1 MSVMKALV
9 YGGKNV
15 FAWKNFPKP
24 TILHSTDVIVKTVA
38 TTICGTDLHILK
50 GDVPE
55 VKPETVLGHEAIGVV
70 ESIGESVKN
79 FNIGD
84 KVLVSCITS
93 CGSCY
98 YCKRNL
104 QSHCKTGGWKLG
116 HDLNGT
122 QAEFVRIP
130 YGDYSLHRIP
140 HDADEKAVL
149 MLSDILPT
157 AYEVGVLAGNVQKG
171 DSVAIV
177 GAGPV
182 GLAALLT
189 VKAFEPSEIIMI
201 DTNDER
207 LGASLKLGATKT
219 VNPTKVSSVKDAV
232 YDIVNATVRVKE
244 NDLEPGVDV
253 AIECVGVPD
262 TFATC
267 EEIIAPGGRIANV
280 GVHGTKVDLQLQ
292 DLWIKNIAITTGLVA
307 TYSTKDLLKRVSDK
321 SLDPTP
327 LVTHEFKFSEFEKAY
342 ETSQNAATTKAIKI
356 FLSAD

>member
-1 MSVMKALV
+1 
-9 YGGKNV
+9 
-15 FAWKNFPKP
+15 
-24 TILHSTDVIVKTVA
+24 
-38 TTICGTDLHILK
+38 
-50 GDVPE
+50 
-55 VKPETVLGHEAIGVV
+55 
-70 ESIGESVKN
+70 
-79 FNIGD
+79 
-84 KVLVSCITS
+84 
-93 CGSCY
+93 
-98 YCKRNL
+98 
-104 QSHCKTGGWKLG
+104 
-116 HDLNGT
+116 
-122 QAEFVRIP
+122 
-130 YGDYSLHRIP
+130 
-140 HDADEKAVL
+140 